1 MDIRHQQR
9 RLGLLRL
16 ESAAELVAEV
26 VALAFG
32 LAAASLFP
40 VTLLGIFSL
49 RVNEVGA
56 IAGMLTGLV
65 FTLGYIVW
73 FKGVLIEPMAENV
86 AENWLFGVSPEGIGA
101 LGAVLNFTVALGL
114 SAFTRPPSDD
124 VRRLVERIRVPG

>member
-1 MDIRHQQR
+1 MYSSWSNRT
-9 RLGLLRL
+9 
-16 ESAAELVAEV
+16 S
-26 VALAFG
+26 
-32 LAAASLFP
+32 P
-40 VTLLGIFSL
+40 LGIFSL